1 MVTITVKTVVPKKND
16 DGIPFPPHCVV
27 EMTEY
32 GSDGVG
38 NIRLTPELMTPNEV
52 DVWID
57 DLIQKL
63 NDARKKAKR
72 GLLIPAR

>member
-1 MVTITVKTVVPKKND
+1 MVTITVKAVIPKKKD
-16 DGIPFPPHCVV
+16 DIPFPPHCVV

-32 GSDGVG
+32 GRDAAG
-38 NIRLTPELMTPNEV
+38 NIALTPDLMTPSEV
-52 DVWID
+52 DFWID
-57 DLIQKL
+57 DLIDKL